1 MYFKTGIF
9 ISGSDKPNRTA
20 TVWEPE
26 ATDIT
31 EILSLN
37 NKLYSGYSS
46 GDECCMKQKT
56 YTYISM
62 TDILAGK
69 KLVKNDSR
77 VQMK

>member
-20 TVWEPE
+20 TVWEPA

-46 GDECCMKQKT
+46 GDESCMK
-56 YTYISM
+56 
-62 TDILAGK
+62 
-69 KLVKNDSR
+69 
-77 VQMK
+77 